1 MPAKS
6 SGCKFLRG
14 SLQTSEWPRAE
25 QRVPGQSRGA
35 GGRHAAPQARPWPA
49 LQRAQWEMWNFCEI
63 FSIFIV
69 SF

>member
-35 GGRHAAPQARPWPA
+35 GEDMRPHRHGRGLRCSLPSGKCGTSVKY
-49 LQRAQWEMWNFCEI
+49 L
-63 FSIFIV
+63 V
-69 SF
+69 SLL